1 MPLRDWMLLLIL
13 SVLWGGSF
21 FFVELAVG
29 ALPAM
34 TIVWLRVAPAALLLA
49 LVLWARGLAW
59 PRGWR
64 AWAALAVMGLLNN
77 ALPFVLFVTAQARI
91 DSGLAAIL
99 NATTP
104 LWALILGL
112 VAGAEARP
120 GMARI
125 AGLGLGFG
133 GVAVMLGGG
142 ATGTTSTL
150 AAQLLCLGGA
160 LSYACAGVWGRR
172 FAPMG
177 LSPLATA
184 FGQLAMASLLL
195 LPLMLYLDRPWQLA
209 LPGPSVLGALAG
221 LTLLSTAL
229 AYLIYFRLL
238 ASAGAVNLL
247 LVTFLIPVSALGL
260 GIGVLGE
267 APGVRTLAGMALIG
281 AGLAAID
288 GRLPAWLRR
297 RMRPLAG

>member
-1 MPLRDWMLLLIL
+1 MPLRDWFLLMVL
-13 SVLWGGSF
+13 SLLWGGSF
-21 FFVELAVG
+21 FFVELVVE

-34 TIVWLRVAPAALLLA
+34 TIVWLRVAPAAGVLA
-49 LVLWARGLAW
+49 LILAWRGLAF

-64 AWAALAVMGLLNN
+64 VWAALAVMGFLNN
-77 ALPFVLFVTAQARI
+77 ALPFTLFVTAQAQI

-104 LWALILGL
+104 LWAMLVGL
-112 VAGAEARP
+112 AAGDEARP
-120 GMARI
+120 GPARM

-133 GVAVMLGGG
+133 GVVVMLGGG
-142 ATGTTSTL
+142 EGALT
-150 AAQLLCLGGA
+150 AQLLCLGGA

-177 LSPLATA
+177 LAPLATA
-184 FGQLAMASLLL
+184 FGQLAMATAML
-195 LPLMLYLDRPWQLA
+195 LPLMLWLDRPWHLA
-209 LPGPSVLGALAG
+209 MPAAPVLAALAG

-247 LVTFLIPVSALGL
+247 LVTFLIPVSALAL
-260 GIGVLGE
+260 GVAVLGE
-267 APGVRTLAGMALIG
+267 APGLRALAGMGLIG

-288 GRLPAWLRR
+288 GRLIAVLRR
-297 RMRPLAG
+297 RLPRPG